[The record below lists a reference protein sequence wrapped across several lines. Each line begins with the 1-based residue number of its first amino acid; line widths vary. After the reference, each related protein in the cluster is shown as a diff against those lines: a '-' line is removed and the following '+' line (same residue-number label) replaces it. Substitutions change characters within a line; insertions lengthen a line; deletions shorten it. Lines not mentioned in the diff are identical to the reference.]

1 MDSKIFG
8 VLMGVWFVVVGAYS
22 YYFAFMMKQ
31 TGTIKTG
38 WIVSKEVQLKE
49 SRDLPGFIEA
59 VCKKT
64 NIFATIAMA
73 GGFLFI
79 IGAAANMFTLMLVCM
94 LVLIVAYIWYSSL
107 VRSAEKKYL
116 SPDLKKK
123 VHKKR

>member
-8 VLMGVWFVVVGAYS
+8 IVMGIWFVAAGVYS
-22 YYFAFMMKQ
+22 YYYAFMMKQ

-38 WIVSKEVQLKE
+38 WIVSKEIQLKE
-49 SRDLPGFIEA
+49 SRDLPGFIDA

-64 NIFATIAMA
+64 SVFATIATV

-79 IGAAANMFTLMLVCM
+79 IGAIANKLVLMLVCM
-94 LVLIVAYIWYSSL
+94 LVLFVAYVWYSSV

-116 SPDLKKK
+116 VPDLKKK
-123 VHKKR
+123 MNKKK